1 MILADKIVNLRKRA
15 GWSQEELAEKMGV
28 SRQSISKWEG
38 AQSVPDMNR
47 ILKLS
52 EVFCV
57 STDYLLRDDIEEVPC
72 IVNPLEEAEPLEDS
86 KGETLIKVSLETAN
100 EYLEY
105 CKKSSF
111 SVAAGVML
119 CILSPILLI
128 YLAAAGEMKKI
139 PLTEDQGAMVGLI
152 VMFCIVAAAVVI
164 FIVNGHKGEPYEFL
178 EKEPLDTEYGIDG
191 MVRNKMKKY
200 EKAHIMEFSTGVL
213 LMLVAIGVFFIVRT
227 SIIWDGYQAL
237 LEEGDYTRVAKQREK
252 SIGNIYW
259 AIVAALYL
267 FISFVTKE
275 WGITWVIWPV
285 AGILYSVVAVIYGNY
300 CVGKEKR

>member
-111 SVAAGVML
+111 SVADF
-119 CILSPILLI
+119 IN
-128 YLAAAGEMKKI
+128 
-139 PLTEDQGAMVGLI
+139 
-152 VMFCIVAAAVVI
+152 I
-164 FIVNGHKGEPYEFL
+164 FGCGRRNEKNSSHRRSRGNGRA
-178 EKEPLDTEYGIDG
+178 DCN
-191 MVRNKMKKY
+191 V
-200 EKAHIMEFSTGVL
+200 
-213 LMLVAIGVFFIVRT
+213 
-227 SIIWDGYQAL
+227 
-237 LEEGDYTRVAKQREK
+237 
-252 SIGNIYW
+252 
-259 AIVAALYL
+259 
-267 FISFVTKE
+267 
-275 WGITWVIWPV
+275 
-285 AGILYSVVAVIYGNY
+285 LYSGSCSGYFY
-300 CVGKEKR
+300 C

>member
-1 MILADKIVNLRKRA
+1 MILADKIVNLRKKA

-57 STDYLLRDDIEEVPC
+57 STDYLLRDDIEELQC
-72 IVNPLEEAEPLEDS
+72 LVNPSEEIEND
-86 KGETLIKVSLETAN
+86 KGETSLETAN

-191 MVRNKMKKY
+191 MVRNKMKK
-200 EKAHIMEFSTGVL
+200 HILWNFQQV
-213 LMLVAIGVFFIVRT
+213 
-227 SIIWDGYQAL
+227 
-237 LEEGDYTRVAKQREK
+237 
-252 SIGNIYW
+252 
-259 AIVAALYL
+259 
-267 FISFVTKE
+267 
-275 WGITWVIWPV
+275 
-285 AGILYSVVAVIYGNY
+285 
-300 CVGKEKR
+300 

>member
-1 MILADKIVNLRKRA
+1 
-15 GWSQEELAEKMGV
+15 
-28 SRQSISKWEG
+28 
-38 AQSVPDMNR
+38 MNR

-57 STDYLLRDDIEEVPC
+57 STDYLLRDDIEELQC
-72 IVNPLEEAEPLEDS
+72 LVNPSEEIEND

-139 PLTEDQGAMVGLI
+139 PLTEDQGAMAGLI

-164 FIVNGHKGEPYEFL
+164 FIINGHKGAPYQF
-178 EKEPLDTEYGIDG
+178 
-191 MVRNKMKKY
+191 
-200 EKAHIMEFSTGVL
+200 
-213 LMLVAIGVFFIVRT
+213 
-227 SIIWDGYQAL
+227 
-237 LEEGDYTRVAKQREK
+237 
-252 SIGNIYW
+252 
-259 AIVAALYL
+259 
-267 FISFVTKE
+267 
-275 WGITWVIWPV
+275 
-285 AGILYSVVAVIYGNY
+285 
-300 CVGKEKR
+300 